1 MGATLTISI
10 REDNQVVHRI
20 NGNVN
25 ASSLLNGAGIGL
37 RVLNRT
43 NSTDIQM
50 IGYRKNRFI
59 QRFKHLHNITM
70 IVLHPNTEQYN
81 ALNGYKL

>member
-10 REDNQVVHRI
+10 REDNQAVHRI
-20 NGNVN
+20 NGGVN
-25 ASSLLNGAGIGL
+25 ASSLLNGSGIGL

-50 IGYRKNRFI
+50 I
-59 QRFKHLHNITM
+59 TA
-70 IVLHPNTEQYN
+70 IVINQVNYYL
-81 ALNGYKL
+81 